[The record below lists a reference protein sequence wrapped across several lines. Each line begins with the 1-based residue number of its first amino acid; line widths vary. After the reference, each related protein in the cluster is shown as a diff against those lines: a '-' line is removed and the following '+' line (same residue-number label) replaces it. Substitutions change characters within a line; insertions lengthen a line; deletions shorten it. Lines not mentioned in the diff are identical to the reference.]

1 MFTKTHT
8 IGYQDM
14 AVNQKSSTARDA
26 AMDPVVQPS
35 TATVKYFVPN
45 ATGNIIGDN
54 NRGTII
60 GHISG

>member
-1 MFTKTHT
+1 
-8 IGYQDM
+8 M